1 MTIDLSSIHV
11 LHCVFGLIRVAELN
25 IAEPTTVLR
34 METVGRKLDGL
45 DLAINAE
52 DFDDM
57 VLGDVA
63 RQSSNVDAGRP

>member
-11 LHCVFGLIRVAELN
+11 LHSVFGLIRVAELN
-25 IAEPTTVLR
+25 IAEATTVLGV
-34 METVGRKLDGL
+34 ETVGRKLDGL

-52 DFDDM
+52 DFEDM

-63 RQSSNVDAGRP
+63 RQSSYF